1 VPHPRG
7 RRRRQP
13 APGMPD
19 LGTIARDAVVRFL
32 DSEANAPAE
41 PGSALPGVPGM
52 AAAGQAEAAA
62 GAAGPAGEAAASAAG
77 AAGQAGAAGS
87 AGVAAGQA
95 EAERMIEQATRA
107 AAVSVSALDR
117 IEAAAAKLDA
127 DIAVARESQADLQAR
142 AGTAAEKAV
151 RAAQAAS
158 QSAGKAEDASS
169 RALATARRVGRYAII
184 AFFLVLLQLAIAAI
198 FAVSAR

>member
-1 VPHPRG
+1 
-7 RRRRQP
+7 
-13 APGMPD
+13 MPD

-62 GAAGPAGEAAASAAG
+62 GPVAGAAGPAGAAADSAAG
-77 AAGQAGAAGS
+77 AAGPAGAAAGS
-87 AGVAAGQA
+87 AGGAAGQA